1 VPDTS
6 VVLPAALKRAARLA
20 VVPLLSGGLLTS
32 GLITAPAAEAAP
44 VVRTATSSA
53 TFKAFGYGSRGPSV
67 VYVQRALGVRTTGYY
82 GRLTRAAVKRFQ
94 VAKRLRATGYVD
106 ARTWTAIKRHAVA
119 KARASR
125 SAARV
130 PVGSVA
136 FQNKVLGT
144 ARATARGARY
154 VRGATGPKRFDCSGF
169 VGYVYRNGVR
179 VSLPRASYQMRA
191 ATKRISAS
199 QVRPGDLVFV
209 NNGRGGRVGHVAI
222 YAGKGYW
229 WEASNPRTGVGL
241 HKAWSRNVSYGRA

>member
-44 VVRTATSSA
+44 VVRTASSS
-53 TFKAFGYGSRGPSV
+53 TFKAFGYGSRGSSV
-67 VYVQRALGVRTTGYY
+67 VYVQRTLGVRPTGYY
-82 GRLTRAAVKRFQ
+82 GRLTRLAVQRFQ
-94 VAKRLRATGYVD
+94 ATRRLPVTGRVD
-106 ARTWTAIKRHAVA
+106 ARTWAALKRKAAA

-130 PVGSVA
+130 PVNSVA
-136 FQNKVLGT
+136 FQAKVLGT

-179 VSLPRASYQMRA
+179 VSLPRTSYQMRA

-209 NNGRGGRVGHVAI
+209 NNGGGGRVGHVAI